1 MKLTN
6 RLIAN
11 LVLAAGLAGCAGKP
25 ASTDTSSTA
34 AKPATPAAT
43 AGTAGTAAAPAKP
56 AAAPAATRDPNM
68 RIVKSRDGK
77 FDGEMV
83 GIAAANSKFAKLQ
96 IGLELNEV
104 TKMIGGGDAQYRH
117 ETGKRWIPFYFG
129 NDVQRIVVTYNNEGC
144 LAFTGGNQFG
154 AGGNQLIRITADP
167 SLARCKE

>member
-6 RLIAN
+6 RVILT
-11 LVLAAGLAGCAGKP
+11 LVCAGGIAACASKP
-25 ASTDTSSTA
+25 ASTDTSAAA
-34 AKPATPAAT
+34 AKPTTPAAT
-43 AGTAGTAAAPAKP
+43 AGTPAKP
-56 AAAPAATRDPNM
+56 AAAPAARDPNM

-83 GIAAANSKFAKLQ
+83 GFAAVNSKFAKLQ
-96 IGLELNEV
+96 IGMELNEV

-154 AGGNQLIRITADP
+154 AGGNELIRITADP

>member
-1 MKLTN
+1 MKLTHP
-6 RLIAN
+6 LIAT
-11 LVLAAGLAGCAGKP
+11 LLIAAGLAGCASKP

-43 AGTAGTAAAPAKP
+43 AGTPTPAAPAKP
-56 AAAPAATRDPNM
+56 AATPAARDPNM
-68 RIVKSRDGK
+68 RVVKSRDGK

-83 GIAAANSKFAKLQ
+83 GFAAVNSKFAKLQ
-96 IGLELNEV
+96 IGMELNEV
-104 TKMIGGGDAQYRH
+104 TKMIGGGDSQYRH

-154 AGGNQLIRITADP
+154 AGGNELIRITADP

>member
-6 RLIAN
+6 RLIAI
-11 LVLAAGLAGCAGKP
+11 LVVVVGLAGCAGKP
-25 ASTDTSSTA
+25 ASTDSSSA

-43 AGTAGTAAAPAKP
+43 AGTTAGTTAAPAKP
-56 AAAPAATRDPNM
+56 AAAPAAKTDPNM

-77 FDGEMV
+77 FDGEMIGV
-83 GIAAANSKFAKLQ
+83 AAANSKFAKLQ
-96 IGLELNEV
+96 IGMELNEV
-104 TKMIGGGDAQYRH
+104 SKMIGGGDSQYRH

>member
-1 MKLTN
+1 MKLCK
-6 RLIAN
+6 RLIVT
-11 LVLAAGLAGCAGKP
+11 LLFAAGLAACASKP
-25 ASTDTSSTA
+25 ASTETA
-34 AKPATPAAT
+34 SNA
-43 AGTAGTAAAPAKP
+43 AKP
-56 AAAPAATRDPNM
+56 AAAPAAAPARDPNV

-83 GIAAANSKFAKLQ
+83 GVAAVNSKFAKLQ
-96 IGLELNEV
+96 IGMELNEV
-104 TKMIGGGDAQYRH
+104 TKLIGGGDSQYRH

-154 AGGNQLIRITADP
+154 AGGNELIRITADP

>member
-1 MKLTN
+1 MNLFE
-6 RLIAN
+6 RLGLGLA
-11 LVLAAGLAGCAGKP
+11 VAAGLAACASQP
-25 ASTDTSSTA
+25 ASTQAPAPA
-34 AKPATPAAT
+34 AKPAPAPAA
-43 AGTAGTAAAPAKP
+43 AAKP
-56 AAAPAATRDPNM
+56 AAAPAAATKPAPAPDPNM

-83 GIAAANSKFAKLQ
+83 GFAAVNSKFAKLQ
-96 IGLELNEV
+96 IGMELNEV

-154 AGGNQLIRITADP
+154 GGGNELIRITADP

>member
-11 LVLAAGLAGCAGKP
+11 LVIVVGLAGCASKP
-25 ASTDTSSTA
+25 ASTDTSSAA
-34 AKPATPAAT
+34 AKPAAPAAT
-43 AGTAGTAAAPAKP
+43 AGTQAAPAKP
-56 AAAPAATRDPNM
+56 AAAAPARDPNM

-77 FDGEMV
+77 FDGELV
-83 GIAAANSKFAKLQ
+83 GVAAANSKFAKLL
-96 IGLELNEV
+96 IGMELNEV
-104 TKMIGGGDAQYRH
+104 TKMIGGGDSQYRH

-154 AGGNQLIRITADP
+154 AGGNELIRITADP